1 MTQGIRRYLFLL
13 FRQSLPVLISSA
25 LVLLA
30 AVPLSVPGYGQ
41 IAVNAGLVCVFYWSV
56 SRPDLFSPAA
66 AFALGLWQDLV
77 TGAPLGL
84 NALVLLAVYGLTGSQ
99 QVFLRSRNY
108 AGQWFCFLLVALLA
122 ALLAWAVAMVLN
134 LDLIDP
140 SPVLFH
146 VVLTAGAYP
155 LLAWFLSRLGT
166 GRLVGN
172 A

>member
-1 MTQGIRRYLFLL
+1 MIQGIPRYLFLL
-13 FRQSLPVLISSA
+13 FRRFLPVLISLA

-41 IAVNAGLVCVFYWSV
+41 IAVNAALVCVFYWSV
-56 SRPDLFSPAA
+56 SRPELFSPAA

-77 TGAPLGL
+77 TGAPPGL
-84 NALVLLAVYGLTGSQ
+84 NALVMLAVYGVIGAQ
-99 QVFLRSRNY
+99 QVFLRSRNP
-108 AGQWFCFLLVALLA
+108 AGQWFCFVLVALLA
-122 ALLAWAVAMVLN
+122 ALLAWAIAMILN
-134 LDLIDP
+134 VKLIDP

-155 LLAWFLSRLGT
+155 LLAWFLSRLRT
-166 GRLVGN
+166 GWLAGN